1 MIEFSSKNSLLFWFD
16 TILKYTYTGVN
27 HDQEYKPIFDIS
39 TEVIVSCGKLAVYF
53 DQITFL

>member
-16 TILKYTYTGVN
+16 TILKYTYTRVN

-39 TEVIVSCGKLAVYF
+39 IEVIVSCGKLAVYF
-53 DQITFL
+53 GQITFL